1 MCLVLRGRPGHGCV
15 RTDPAFLGADMA
27 RYAIDAPTLQHLVG
41 KGVKPS
47 PKHQI
52 VASNAAVCRKP
63 VLIRQTKPIIPADVV
78 PN

>member
-1 MCLVLRGRPGHGCV
+1 
-15 RTDPAFLGADMA
+15 MA